1 MSLIDSTAAFKAHC
15 DKIDDAG
22 NLWNLVRSNGL
33 RSMSQLAFA
42 IGTPQ
47 SPPTEQEFKD
57 FCRNINEGVDLALGL
72 FAQMRRLH
80 FEASTMIVAHLR
92 SQVSQESGQEGV
104 RKLPNAEKVA
114 RLERQQAR
122 LNGVSIKGELQP
134 SHALIDLVASM
145 CDTNSVIWVAPS
157 KCSKREREVQ
167 QLTKEK
173 TPVLTVEQHMLK
185 FSGPDEEISV
195 DTSTELHWQWA
206 MQRRGIALD
215 QVLAVDHSAER
226 AHGIHIANFDLAVD
240 AQVNGLIEFL
250 QQEEDNLAWIHFAPA
265 CGTASFAVHLPA
277 EVVRVLEENVSDED
291 FALAKKRVAY
301 LCRWT
306 KRAQELGAEEQNLK
320 KAMPGHQCL
329 NASILAQLENADDR
343 DATNQQAWRQTLE
356 EIEKGYV
363 WLDDDADPY
372 KHALAKRFGLNQK
385 NKVRVID
392 DCTVGGLNKTI
403 GVVEKRVLASQQHN
417 EAVQQLPVEELLA
430 ARDHNA
436 CTGQQAWPDASHLF
450 GFEYLAEADLAKAV
464 VYLSPLRA
472 KQNTLPCYAPAWRI
486 VCKRR
491 LMRPLVPEF
500 KDFLHV
506 PTEVTQ
512 PGWPCDDDGAQPA
525 PIKRLR
531 QMYKY
536 GVQWSPQ
543 EFFAQAK
550 QVLHPR
556 DPQSALLD
564 CTKQAIFDNLT
575 MSAVELAKLRLRAV
589 LMIKGVVSD
598 LEDQERQLKASME
611 PGVSAILSSKKI
623 LAWQAL
629 LEASHYEDMQVVELV
644 KQGITLD
651 GVHSC
656 PPCYPPDWKPAT
668 LDSQDLL
675 DTAVWRR
682 RVLVAECD
690 DGDTA
695 RQQDVHETTLAEV
708 ELGHLQGP
716 FTEQQISEHFGT
728 DHWLLNPR
736 FAIYQGEEKKVRIID
751 DCRRSSLNSTYSVNF
766 RLELMD
772 VDTLACLIG
781 TIGESIAAG
790 TALLSMA
797 DGTVL
802 RGDVV
807 EAAAKGSWMGRTV
820 DLSKAYKQLAAEV
833 QGHLNFAS
841 GFYVSRALGFLVASF
856 DRMVDMP
863 AISSEELR
871 QLCDLAMCM
880 LRSLKPRVYSVV
892 SVKLPILIFTDGAW
906 ESGVAS
912 AGVAMYFPQEGGG
925 VVAPIAVPDELVK
938 LWLDEVGPIS
948 GLV

>member
-1 MSLIDSTAAFKAHC
+1 EILAEKPASAQLSFDSNGMIKVSKHNQLTECSVSGELKLRAAF
-15 DKIDDAG
+15 
-22 NLWNLVRSNGL
+22 
-33 RSMSQLAFA
+33 
-42 IGTPQ
+42 T
-47 SPPTEQEFKD
+47 
-57 FCRNINEGVDLALGL
+57 
-72 FAQMRRLH
+72 RR
-80 FEASTMIVAHLR
+80 
-92 SQVSQESGQEGV
+92 
-104 RKLPNAEKVA
+104 
-114 RLERQQAR
+114 
-122 LNGVSIKGELQP
+122 
-134 SHALIDLVASM
+134 
-145 CDTNSVIWVAPS
+145 
-157 KCSKREREVQ
+157 
-167 QLTKEK
+167 
-173 TPVLTVEQHMLK
+173 
-185 FSGPDEEISV
+185 
-195 DTSTELHWQWA
+195 
-206 MQRRGIALD
+206 
-215 QVLAVDHSAER
+215 
-226 AHGIHIANFDLAVD
+226 
-240 AQVNGLIEFL
+240 
-250 QQEEDNLAWIHFAPA
+250 
-265 CGTASFAVHLPA
+265 
-277 EVVRVLEENVSDED
+277 
-291 FALAKKRVAY
+291 ALAY
-301 LCRWT
+301 
-306 KRAQELGAEEQNLK
+306 EL
-320 KAMPGHQCL
+320 
-329 NASILAQLENADDR
+329 
-343 DATNQQAWRQTLE
+343 ATRG
-356 EIEKGYV
+356 KG
-363 WLDDDADPY
+363 
-372 KHALAKRFGLNQK
+372 FQK
-385 NKVRVID
+385 
-392 DCTVGGLNKTI
+392 GGQGKDK
-403 GVVEKRVLASQQHN
+403 GK
-417 EAVQQLPVEELLA
+417 
-430 ARDHNA
+430 
-436 CTGQQAWPDASHLF
+436 WDASHLF

-820 DLSKAYKQLAAEV
+820 DLSKAYKQLAIHPTSRKLCVLGYPFGGEWKFYLCGVLPFGVGHKAVDFAAE
-833 QGHLNFAS
+833 FS
-841 GFYVSRALGFLVASF
+841 ALGVVVQLGRLDRGSF
-856 DRMVDMP
+856 VLANKRTR
-863 AISSEELR
+863 ELR

-938 LWLDEVGPIS
+938 LWLDEVGDQLICQIEMFAFLAIRWIFSDALSNRFTIAWIDNDAARFACVKGTSRSVSLQAMARVLQHLEAQDPSLVWYERVASFSNPGDMPSRGKVRASATLLGLRESDPFRVPDALIKAVFQLHANPLSFPCVPLTGANS
-948 GLV
+948 GHT